1 MIVDDFN
8 TIVLPIDRLSRQK
21 LNGEILKLKDAT
33 NQNDLVDIYKNSTQ
47 TNDKEYTFLSIVH
60 GTFSKMTTYMDAKQ
74 VSTIQEN

>member
-47 TNDKEYTFLSIVH
+47 TNDKEYTFLSTVH
-60 GTFSKMTTYMDAKQ
+60 GTFSKMTTYMDTKQ